1 MNPTTPTKTCLKPQK
16 PRRELFGR
24 AHGADD
30 EGDGADEGD
39 HTSFGLR
46 RPLGGFPGFPVSPSG
61 TVGKGCEVPVDGLEI
76 R

>member
-1 MNPTTPTKTCLKPQK
+1 MNPTTPKKYVLNHQN

-24 AHGADD
+24 AHGAD
-30 EGDGADEGD
+30 DEGD